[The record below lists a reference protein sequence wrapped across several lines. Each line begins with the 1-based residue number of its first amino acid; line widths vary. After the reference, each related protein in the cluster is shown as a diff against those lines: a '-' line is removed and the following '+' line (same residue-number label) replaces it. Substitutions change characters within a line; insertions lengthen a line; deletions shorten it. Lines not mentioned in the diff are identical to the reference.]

1 MISFAWPKCSGHM
14 WKILVSQMKS
24 FGIDFF
30 PVDPINQRIPP
41 MADSQLWR
49 IQMYFCSVVFCFNKN
64 IGFNIGF
71 KAVTP
76 CMKWFS
82 MALWETRGKN
92 TIYSPLSLFFF
103 CLQAHWI
110 KIRGFYSSILL
121 SLKMMRYLNTHAK
134 SYFSLIVKF
143 CSFSFLFFP
152 FFSFCKLKV
161 VSLHLI
167 TRFSGRNTFGCNR
180 FSQGT

>member
-1 MISFAWPKCSGHM
+1 MIELIVYLCHEKVKYVCYNFVLLKWLALPDQNVPVTCERSLFPRWRVLAL
-14 WKILVSQMKS
+14 I
-24 FGIDFF
+24 FF

-49 IQMYFCSVVFCFNKN
+49 IQMYFCSVVFCFNK
-64 IGFNIGF
+64 NIGF

-110 KIRGFYSSILL
+110 KTRGFYSSILL
-121 SLKMMRYLNTHAK
+121 SLKMMRYLNTHARVT
-134 SYFSLIVKF
+134 LV
-143 CSFSFLFFP
+143 
-152 FFSFCKLKV
+152 
-161 VSLHLI
+161 
-167 TRFSGRNTFGCNR
+167 
-180 FSQGT
+180 